1 MDITGPP
8 SVPRQFVVK
17 PGGMGDVLVDSDDSD
32 DEVDDELNN
41 ARVADS
47 DSDDEGY
54 NVGDFGDNNNSGKL
68 KV

>member
-1 MDITGPP
+1 LDITGPP

-32 DEVDDELNN
+32 ELNN

-47 DSDDEGY
+47 DSDDDGY